1 MAERFLEAIQHDDI
15 AELGPKLESFLAQED
30 GPCQGCNPLLIAC
43 EQSKVKCAMEIIRLK
58 PELVWGKNQE
68 GYSPMHFSSED
79 GLVPVVKALAELTV
93 GLCHVRDN
101 NSRTP
106 LHVAALKGRE
116 EVVRTLVMACP
127 ESLKRMTSLQE
138 TALHLALKQKQYGAF
153 EVLMKEIQKHK
164 QEELLNWKD
173 HEGNTLLHIATS
185 HKQPQIV
192 QLILNSTEVQVNLQN
207 MKGFTAL
214 DLLNQNF
221 SDSIDNDISQL
232 LLQAGAKEGYALQ
245 SFEIQTHHHPQPPSP
260 PIPKSPKFKEMM
272 VLSLSSMTKSVLLA
286 VFIFL
291 AGATYSC
298 LFSLTNIYPREN
310 RGVELAA
317 ISFKDLISASHRLP
331 KIFYFLV
338 FNTVTFAGSMIVILL
353 NTWSLV
359 NEWSLCFRAIPMFVM
374 GALLVSYALI
384 VKEIIPKFWVI
395 IGTYKISSF
404 CVVWLYNL
412 PVILFIVLVWVMVK
426 HILSTFSKLRKG
438 LRTNKSSNN

>member
-30 GPCQGCNPLLIAC
+30 GPWQGCNPLLIAC

-138 TALHLALKQKQYGAF
+138 TALHLALKQKQYAAF
-153 EVLMKEIQKHK
+153 EVLMKEIEKHK

-185 HKQPQIV
+185 HKQPQ
-192 QLILNSTEVQVNLQN
+192 
-207 MKGFTAL
+207 
-214 DLLNQNF
+214 
-221 SDSIDNDISQL
+221 
-232 LLQAGAKEGYALQ
+232 
-245 SFEIQTHHHPQPPSP
+245 
-260 PIPKSPKFKEMM
+260 
-272 VLSLSSMTKSVLLA
+272 
-286 VFIFL
+286 
-291 AGATYSC
+291 
-298 LFSLTNIYPREN
+298 
-310 RGVELAA
+310 
-317 ISFKDLISASHRLP
+317 
-331 KIFYFLV
+331 
-338 FNTVTFAGSMIVILL
+338 
-353 NTWSLV
+353 
-359 NEWSLCFRAIPMFVM
+359 
-374 GALLVSYALI
+374 
-384 VKEIIPKFWVI
+384 
-395 IGTYKISSF
+395 
-404 CVVWLYNL
+404 
-412 PVILFIVLVWVMVK
+412 VLVVLPYP
-426 HILSTFSKLRKG
+426 IKLRY
-438 LRTNKSSNN
+438 TMVHM